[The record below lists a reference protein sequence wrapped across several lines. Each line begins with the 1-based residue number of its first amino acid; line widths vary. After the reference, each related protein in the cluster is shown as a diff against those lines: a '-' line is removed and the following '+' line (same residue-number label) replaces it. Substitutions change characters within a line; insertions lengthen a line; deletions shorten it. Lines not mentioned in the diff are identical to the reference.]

1 MHVAS
6 FTLIHDNVGL
16 VVSIVLFPGR
26 LWLQLQ
32 AEADRNSNQAGW
44 GSHVHTF
51 RSGFWPS
58 LSFNSDTT
66 LVIFQACKQSR
77 SWRSWT
83 AGYGLAGLA
92 LWLTQSLEELLIS
105 WYPLLSRRCWSL
117 TSAWRWGD
125 VSMTSLTVSC
135 RLLASGRQGPG
146 WPG

>member
-6 FTLIHDNVGL
+6 FTLIHDNLGL

-44 GSHVHTF
+44 RSHV
-51 RSGFWPS
+51 RSSLGSGPACPS
-58 LSFNSDTT
+58 TLTPRLSFSRHANSPEADVRGP
-66 LVIFQACKQSR
+66 LVMGLQDSHCGWS
-77 SWRSWT
+77 SHWRS
-83 AGYGLAGLA
+83 
-92 LWLTQSLEELLIS
+92 S

-125 VSMTSLTVSC
+125 VSMTSLTVSF
-135 RLLASGRQGPG
+135 RLFASGRQGPG